1 MNQAPKHLA
10 ICTGYRGHASGPHF
24 AGPAAIDV
32 LMLGPRRTPVML
44 LSDETDEI
52 DETDETD
59 VTDLPAGSNPDVT
72 EGAATLGGGNVM
84 EMAETGVIQKVVDD
98 RTVARAKGPS
108 ARQGAPLEP
117 LSAKALEMLA
127 GRFESA
133 EASRQF
139 ALLAKGQGNDF
150 YAKGEY
156 QSAEKCYTLALETA
170 GATIK
175 GDWLSEHM
183 KPHAEGRDL
192 LADKTLLLPASDI
205 AACYSNRAACHLA
218 LHAFVAAE
226 FDATLALELRPEY
239 AKALFRRGLAREAL
253 GEYTRA
259 GDDMRRVLVLDP
271 SVKDAEQAIPRLD
284 KLALKKKEE
293 RMMATPTPPP
303 SMSSPL
309 VTTEPLKI
317 ADFDPKQ
324 PVLAQV
330 LANRKALLTIH
341 QSGQL
346 AARHIADYKKFLSSF
361 TRRLNEQQPEIER
374 RTMRLKAK
382 QAAQGNRHTADYEHA
397 VRKQQA
403 IIEQW
408 NQEKHIFEK
417 ELAWLVA
424 LPAYQH
430 TQAIVKN
437 KFRVDSSG
445 EFYDVEEFEAE
456 QEEIFGG
463 SFEDMCRK
471 MELEDKDRAQKKKLG
486 GQGAGHGAPDPEFL

>member
-1 MNQAPKHLA
+1 
-10 ICTGYRGHASGPHF
+10 
-24 AGPAAIDV
+24 
-32 LMLGPRRTPVML
+32 
-44 LSDETDEI
+44 
-52 DETDETD
+52 
-59 VTDLPAGSNPDVT
+59 
-72 EGAATLGGGNVM
+72 
-84 EMAETGVIQKVVDD
+84 
-98 RTVARAKGPS
+98 
-108 ARQGAPLEP
+108 
-117 LSAKALEMLA
+117 
-127 GRFESA
+127 
-133 EASRQF
+133 
-139 ALLAKGQGNDF
+139 
-150 YAKGEY
+150 
-156 QSAEKCYTLALETA
+156 
-170 GATIK
+170 
-175 GDWLSEHM
+175 M

-317 ADFDPKQ
+317 ADFEPKQ